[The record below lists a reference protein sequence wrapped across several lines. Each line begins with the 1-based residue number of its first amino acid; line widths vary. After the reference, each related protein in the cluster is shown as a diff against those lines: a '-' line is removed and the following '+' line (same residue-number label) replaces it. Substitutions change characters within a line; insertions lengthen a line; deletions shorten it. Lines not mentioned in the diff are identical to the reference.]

1 MHVGEE
7 AKDERVET
15 KAGEV
20 VEEGS
25 EGAVE
30 EAAERRWG
38 EGVEAEEDGKG
49 KGEEVAA
56 GRGGAGSR
64 RSEADRERDIER
76 VGEGRGE
83 EGGEVRERRVEV
95 PVRGGED
102 GVEVR

>member
-38 EGVEAEEDGKG
+38 EGVEEI
-49 KGEEVAA
+49 
-56 GRGGAGSR
+56 GRAH
-64 RSEADRERDIER
+64 
-76 VGEGRGE
+76 V
-83 EGGEVRERRVEV
+83 
-95 PVRGGED
+95 
-102 GVEVR
+102 